1 MRPTWKWILVFGVLG
16 LTLVG
21 FDGPQISYA
30 LTLQEAK
37 SQGLLGEA
45 PDGYLGLVSPT
56 ASSAVKSLMNTVN
69 QKRKQKYQE
78 TAQRTGAQLRDT
90 EALFGE
96 ALIKKTK
103 PGHYIK
109 LSGKWVKR

>member
-16 LTLVG
+16 LALVG

-37 SQGLLGEA
+37 SQGVLGET

-56 ASSAVKSLMNTVN
+56 ASSEVKSLMNTVN

-78 TAQRTGAQLRDT
+78 IAQRNGTQLRAIEVLAGKT
-90 EALFGE
+90 A
-96 ALIKKTK
+96 IKKTK

>member
-16 LTLVG
+16 LALMG

-37 SQGLLGEA
+37 SQGVLGET

-56 ASSAVKSLMNTVN
+56 ASSEVKSLMNTVN

-78 TAQRTGAQLRDT
+78 IAQRNGTQLQAIEVLAGKT
-90 EALFGE
+90 T
-96 ALIKKTK
+96 IKKTK